1 MRHLASI
8 ALVALALSGCTEV
21 NQAVDNS
28 SRTLAKRVV
37 DEVAARQ
44 FPGLEVKPFTDCIID
59 EASSGEITRLA
70 GDAITGVDAQTIDL
84 VVGIATRPDTA
95 LCIAKAGLAG

>member
-1 MRHLASI
+1 MRQLVSI
-8 ALVALALSGCTEV
+8 ALVALALTGCTEA
-21 NQAVDNS
+21 NQALDNS

-59 EASSGEITRLA
+59 QATSGEITRLA
-70 GDAITGVDAQTIDL
+70 GDAITGVNAQTIEL
-84 VVGIATRPDTA
+84 VVGIAARPDTA
-95 LCIAKAGLAG
+95 LCIAKAGIAG